1 MTMNLRIP
9 FSGRGHLFTEE
20 EIGAVVEAMRLA
32 NPLTQGVYQAE
43 FEKKFSE
50 FVGAEQAFAVNN
62 ATNGLELAAQLCQ
75 FDAGDEVI
83 IPAHTFT
90 SSAYPFVKAGAKVVW
105 ADIDLATRVVSA
117 ETISR
122 CASPRARALVVPHL
136 YGFAAN
142 MPEIMAVA
150 RERNIIVVE
159 DVAQAL
165 GVSIDGQMA
174 GTFGDLGVYSFHS
187 HKNITT
193 LGEGGMLVVNRS
205 DWANVI
211 PMLRHNG
218 HCGYP
223 KDREDYW
230 IPAMGN
236 VDLPELNGKSL
247 WPNNYCLGEIEC
259 AIGTKLLERADQMN
273 KEKRDRAMIFIDA
286 LSDYTELGFHR
297 ESSTRH
303 NYHLL
308 VAHVKNGLR
317 DEFMRRMAYHH
328 GIQCVVQYY
337 PLNRYS
343 FYQKLGFG
351 NADVPITDEFFDNMV
366 SFPFNHLL
374 TDDQITDIIT
384 AARETLDQLR
394 QA

>member
-1 MTMNLRIP
+1 MNFRIP
-9 FSGRGHLFTEE
+9 FSGRGHVFTEE
-20 EIGAVVEAMRLA
+20 EIAVAVKAMRSA
-32 NPLTQGVYQAE
+32 NPLTQGAYQTQ
-43 FEKKFSE
+43 FQKKFSE
-50 FVGAEQAFAVNN
+50 YVSAEQSFAVNN

-75 FDAGDEVI
+75 FEPGDEVI

-105 ADIDLATRVVSA
+105 ADIDLGTRVVSA

-122 CASPRARALVVPHL
+122 CVGPRTRALIVPHL

-159 DVAQAL
+159 DAAQAL

-187 HKNITT
+187 HKNMTT

-205 DWANVI
+205 EWANVI

-223 KDREDYW
+223 QDREDYW

-236 VDLPELNGKSL
+236 VDAVELNGKSL

-286 LSDYTELGFHR
+286 LSDYTELVFHR

-308 VAHVKNGLR
+308 VAHVQNGLR

-337 PLNRYS
+337 PLNRYPL
-343 FYQKLGFG
+343 YQKLGLG

-384 AARETLDQLR
+384 SARETLDHLR
-394 QA
+394 HA